1 MKTFEMKAKHG
12 RISSEKSTFI
22 SFIAIFRKKLGA
34 LTRAQT
40 TTWAFIFRESELADP
55 SFFERALKPKSAET
69 ASFLALL

>member
-34 LTRAQT
+34 LARHSLGFHFQG
-40 TTWAFIFRESELADP
+40 E
-55 SFFERALKPKSAET
+55 
-69 ASFLALL
+69 